1 MKQVSVSQ
9 YNTSYLKAFQPNDE
23 IYEIYNYNK
32 KLKSKIRKNKR
43 YISISETSLEKKL
56 NNLNPTQYLNIQSNF
71 MTTNKTINSFS
82 KETIPVIKKYFSN
95 YQHFNH
101 LNNKHTFRQV
111 NYLLIPGN
119 SNLEKNHYSVLTTA
133 YDDKLKTTNTYQQ
146 TEDNFKLNDS
156 FDEELYNK
164 LKFFDN
170 LSNFKND
177 NIHDTAEYIVK
188 KINNK
193 NNKVEIEKPNCII
206 HNVFL
211 RFVLK
216 EIKRKIEI
224 RNINNEI
231 VSVDY
236 VYNLLQNEIEKLK
249 GGIQNSIKKLKQINI
264 YNRNNNIQN
273 KIGKDKKNK
282 VTIVEINKY
291 LNTDFLSYF
300 HFGLSKQKN
309 HNRQTSGQFTSETKN
324 SSNIHGYS
332 DEEDVSTGRYIN
344 YNNPYNEDSNNK
356 YRKITI
362 RHNNDIDSDKGNYS
376 NLIDKSSFEKSNIP
390 TSRNNIKEN
399 NDDNENNNK
408 NRKYFKKNKYA
419 IPNIIKKGIYINN
432 NNIEVIDKSTGK
444 PIYNSDGSFN
454 ISFYD
459 NKGNLIKNPD
469 INDKNIIY
477 YDKNGKE
484 IKIEKKP
491 KIKLYDKTGKII
503 ENPNLDDSN
512 ITFYDESGKI
522 INTEARIPIQVYDKN
537 GNLIEEINNNT
548 GYYDSNG
555 NLIEKPKDGFS
566 IYNPEE
572 EIIIPEGHKLLYDK
586 EGNEVIVP
594 NEFKFIENNK
604 GELVLVDD
612 KGKEINK
619 EEFLAE
625 KIMEKNIIE
634 KIKKK
639 KGKKKKYKKKIVK
652 NEKGEEMEF
661 YESFYEEE
669 SEEENEHE
677 EIKKGKKNKK
687 KKKKK
692 KKKKNNEIE
701 ELYEND
707 LEEIE
712 IEDEIEV
719 KDENGNV
726 KKEIVKKIIKV
737 KVEKPNDEN
746 TNDEN
751 TNDKNTND
759 KNINDKNKEK
769 QKFSQKI
776 HERKKLNFKDLSHEE
791 NNNNDNDLSS
801 QRNNLSS
808 QRNNLNSQRRKKNV
822 NIKDTN
828 EDNNDNDIS
837 DSDDS
842 YIPNF
847 NLNKKDPNYNEFDE
861 EKYRKYKEEKLKH
874 LKEKKENV
882 IRNQKAYLTHNPKN
896 SIKSDPEILQ
906 LLLEEARLKKLHL
919 DNNNSISDE
928 DIYKNFNKNS
938 PLFLE
943 WIKLRN
949 KYDNEK
955 EKENN
960 TNHKFTHQFNYRLV
974 GQGEFLVYKG
984 KNYFE
989 KKEEKEDKI
998 PQEFVNWIKREI
1010 KKIEDEKYSKSS
1022 LIKEQNKDKNITVLP
1037 QVDNPIKITH
1047 KNKFVKPKRE
1057 KPKKKLNM
1065 KGLKSITYFED
1076 EMKEEEMPNIIKRE
1090 SSSDS
1095 SEEIDKTKSLKY
1107 LFEQIQKLK
1116 NLPPDE
1122 YAKQINSLV
1131 DFQLDNTDIMLNRKH
1146 ADRINRFVQNLNE
1159 NRKTKINYQKLISN
1173 KLMYLPP
1180 ITIKSID
1187 TVNRKEFNSYLD
1199 KFRAS
1204 ENIDVN
1210 RSQVTGVIENIKY

>member
-111 NYLLIPGN
+111 NYLLIPGT

-146 TEDNFKLNDS
+146 TDDNVKLNDS

-224 RNINNEI
+224 RNINNEL

-399 NDDNENNNK
+399 NEDNENNNK
-408 NRKYFKKNKYA
+408 NRKYVKKNKYA

-548 GYYDSNG
+548 DYYDSNG

-669 SEEENEHE
+669 SEEENEKE
-677 EIKKGKKNKK
+677 ERKTGKK

-692 KKKKNNEIE
+692 KELKNNNIE
-701 ELYEND
+701 EIYEGD
-707 LEEIE
+707 LKEIE

-719 KDENGNV
+719 KDENGNI
-726 KKEIVKKIIKV
+726 KKEKVKKIIKV
-737 KVEKPNDEN
+737 KDEKPKNEN
-746 TNDEN
+746 Y
-751 TNDKNTND
+751 KNLTKEEQKFL
-759 KNINDKNKEK
+759 KNIQKRKN
-769 QKFSQKI
+769 
-776 HERKKLNFKDLSHEE
+776 LNFQNLSSDEEE
-791 NNNNDNDLSS
+791 NIYNNNY
-801 QRNNLSS
+801 NLSS
-808 QRNNLNSQRRKKNV
+808 QRRKKKV
-822 NIKDTN
+822 NFQNEN
-828 EDNNDNDIS
+828 EDNSDNEES
-837 DSDDS
+837 EDS

-847 NLNKKDPNYNEFDE
+847 LLNKKDQNYNEIDE
-861 EKYRKYKEEKLKH
+861 EKYRKYKEEKLKY
-874 LKEKKENV
+874 LKEKQENI
-882 IRNQKAYLTHNPKN
+882 IRNQKAFLTLKPKKITH
-896 SIKSDPEILQ
+896 SKEIIH
-906 LLLEEARLKKLHL
+906 LLLEEARLKKLQL
-919 DNNNSISDE
+919 DSDNITDE
-928 DIYKNFNKNS
+928 DIYKTFNTHS
-938 PLFLE
+938 PLYIE
-943 WIKLRN
+943 WKKLKN
-949 KYDNEK
+949 KYNNEDEDVNIRDNK
-955 EKENN
+955 
-960 TNHKFTHQFNYRLV
+960 HKNTHQYNYRLV
-974 GQGEFLVYKG
+974 GQEDFLIYKG
-984 KNYFE
+984 KDYFG
-989 KKEEKEDKI
+989 KKEEKDDKI

-1010 KKIEDEKYSKSS
+1010 KKLNDEKYSKSS
-1022 LIKEQNKDKNITVLP
+1022 LIKKEQVQEKKNQSLP
-1037 QVDNPIKITH
+1037 IVNSPIKVH
-1047 KNKFVKPKRE
+1047 SVKNKFVKPIRE

-1065 KGLKSITYFED
+1065 KRLKSINYFED
-1076 EMKEEEMPNIIKRE
+1076 EMKEDVMPNIIKRE

-1095 SEEIDKTKSLKY
+1095 NEEVDETKTLKY

-1122 YAKQINSLV
+1122 YTKQINSLV
-1131 DFQLDNTDIMLNRKH
+1131 DLQLDNTDIMINRKH
-1146 ADRINRFVQNLNE
+1146 AERINRFVENLNE
-1159 NRKTKINYQKLISN
+1159 NRKSKINYQKLISN

-1180 ITIKSID
+1180 ITI
-1187 TVNRKEFNSYLD
+1187 NSVDRVTHRNLNHYLD

-1204 ENIDVN
+1204 HNINVN
-1210 RSQVTGVIENIKY
+1210 RNQVKGLIENIKY

>member
-1 MKQVSVSQ
+1 MKQISVSQ

-23 IYEIYNYNK
+23 IYEVYNYDKNI
-32 KLKSKIRKNKR
+32 KSKLRKNTR
-43 YISISETSLEKKL
+43 YYFSSESSIDKDLQKP
-56 NNLNPTQYLNIQSNF
+56 NPTQYLSIQSSIKK
-71 MTTNKTINSFS
+71 TNKTLNTFS
-82 KETIPVIKKYFSN
+82 NQTNPVIKKYFSN
-95 YQHFNH
+95 YKHLNH
-101 LNNKHTFRQV
+101 LNRHTFRQV

-119 SNLEKNHYSVLTTA
+119 LTFDNNYSSSLTTT
-133 YDDKLKTTNTYQQ
+133 YDDKLVTKNISQQ
-146 TEDNFKLNDS
+146 TEENFKLNDS

-164 LKFFDN
+164 LRYFDD
-170 LSNFKND
+170 LSNFKNNNVYD
-177 NIHDTAEYIVK
+177 AAEYLVK

-193 NNKVEIEKPNCII
+193 DKKTEIEKPDFII

-224 RNINNEI
+224 RNINNEL
-231 VSVDY
+231 VSVEY
-236 VYNLLQNEIEKLK
+236 VYNLLQSEIEKLK
-249 GGIQNSIKKLKQINI
+249 GGIQNSIKRLKQINI
-264 YNRNNNIQN
+264 YNKKNNIQN
-273 KIGKDKKNK
+273 KIGKEKKNK
-282 VTIVEINKY
+282 VTVVEINKY
-291 LNTDFLSYF
+291 LNTDFISYF
-300 HFGLSKQKN
+300 HFGVPKQKN
-309 HNRQTSGQFTSETKN
+309 QNRETSGHYTSETKN
-324 SSNIHGYS
+324 SSNINGYS
-332 DEEDVSTGRYIN
+332 DEDDGSSERYIN
-344 YNNPYNEDSNNK
+344 FNNPYNEDYNNK

-362 RHNNDIDSDKGNYS
+362 RHHNENDSDKANYS
-376 NLIDKSSFEKSNIP
+376 NLIDKSSFEKSNIE
-390 TSRNNIKEN
+390 TSRKNIKDNYNDN
-399 NDDNENNNK
+399 NSNIHNK
-408 NRKYFKKNKYA
+408 NRIYYHIKKNKSGYA
-419 IPNIIKKGIYINN
+419 IPNIIKKGVFVNN
-432 NNIEVIDKSTGK
+432 NNIEVIDTSTGK
-444 PIYNSDGSFN
+444 PIFNNDGSFN

-459 NKGNLIKNPD
+459 NKGNPIKNPD
-469 INDKNIIY
+469 INDKNIKY

-484 IKIEKKP
+484 IKIEKKS
-491 KIKLYDKTGKII
+491 KIQLYDKTGNLI

-512 ITFYDESGKI
+512 ITFYDENGKI
-522 INTEARIPIQVYDKN
+522 INTETRIPIQVYDKN
-537 GNLIEEINNNT
+537 GNLVEDIDNNT
-548 GYYDSNG
+548 DYYDING

-566 IYNPEE
+566 IYIPEE
-572 EIIIPEGHKLLYDK
+572 EIIIPKGHKILNDN
-586 EGNEVIVP
+586 EGNQVIVP
-594 NEFKFIENNK
+594 NEYKFIENNK
-604 GELVLVDD
+604 GELILVDD
-612 KGKEINK
+612 KGKEIKK
-619 EEFLAE
+619 EDFLAE
-625 KIMEKNIIE
+625 KIIENNKNE
-634 KIKKK
+634 NIKKK
-639 KGKKKKYKKKIVK
+639 KG
-652 NEKGEEMEF
+652 
-661 YESFYEEE
+661 
-669 SEEENEHE
+669 
-677 EIKKGKKNKK
+677 KK

-692 KKKKNNEIE
+692 KKKKNNENE

-751 TNDKNTND
+751 TNDENTNDKNTNEKNTNDKNIND

-769 QKFSQKI
+769 QKFSQKK

-791 NNNNDNDLSS
+791 NNNNDDDLSS

-822 NIKDTN
+822 NIQKTN

-847 NLNKKDPNYNEFDE
+847 NIDKKDPNYNEFDE

-896 SIKSDPEILQ
+896 SIESDPAILQ

-919 DNNNSISDE
+919 DNNNTISDE

-955 EKENN
+955 EKEKENN
-960 TNHKFTHQFNYRLV
+960 SNHKFTHQFNYRLV
-974 GQGEFLVYKG
+974 GQEDFLIYKG

-998 PQEFVNWIKREI
+998 PVEFVNWIKREI
-1010 KKIEDEKYSKSS
+1010 KKIDEEKYSKSS

-1037 QVDNPIKITH
+1037 QVDIPIKITH

-1076 EMKEEEMPNIIKRE
+1076 EMKEEEIPNIIKRE